1 VEILGPGLSCFGV
14 FDGHG
19 EAGGLVSNYVATKLP
34 NKIREVLSLTH
45 PGHVFCQTRCCC
57 VDAMLAHVAPNHARV
72 RAA

>member
-1 VEILGPGLSCFGV
+1 VGGPVNQDATCAEILGPGLACFGV

-45 PGHVFCQTRCCC
+45 PGGVSC
-57 VDAMLAHVAPNHARV
+57 L
-72 RAA
+72 